1 MRKPYEIVEN
11 VFIIGGGGLTG
22 AGDCLIYL
30 IKTQEGLVLIDAGL
44 GEDTDQLIS
53 NIKALGLAPS
63 DLKALILT
71 HCHIDHIGGAAVLKQ
86 KYNLETYAHAFDVPA
101 IEGEKLVMTGA
112 TLYGVKYEPV
122 KIDHVLTVEKGEE
135 IVDFGNISLV
145 CMHIPGHTPGS
156 ICIYTDI
163 NGSIM
168 GWIFMRV
175 LFGQDVHGPL
185 FDAFGSNAADFVE
198 SLNRMIALDA
208 DILCEGHFGIYQ
220 PAAEVKKY
228 IKGYAQQFSRQL

>member
-1 MRKPYEIVEN
+1 MRKPYEIVAN

-44 GEDTDQLIS
+44 GEDNYQLIK
-53 NIKALGLAPS
+53 NIEALGLAPT
-63 DLKALILT
+63 DLKFLILT
-71 HCHIDHIGGAAVLKQ
+71 HCHIDHIGGAAALKQ
-86 KYNLETYAHAFDVPA
+86 EYNLKTYAHILDIPA
-101 IEGEKLVMTGA
+101 IEGEKLARTGA
-112 TLYGVKYEPV
+112 TLYGVKYEPIH
-122 KIDHVLTVEKGEE
+122 IDQALTVEKGEE
-135 IVDFGNISLV
+135 KLDFGSISLV

-163 NGSIM
+163 GNT
-168 GWIFMRV
+168 RV

-185 FDAFGSNAADFVE
+185 FDAFGSNTEDFVE
-198 SLNRMIALDA
+198 SLNRMIALNA

-228 IKGYAQQFSRQL
+228 IKGYAQQFSRHR